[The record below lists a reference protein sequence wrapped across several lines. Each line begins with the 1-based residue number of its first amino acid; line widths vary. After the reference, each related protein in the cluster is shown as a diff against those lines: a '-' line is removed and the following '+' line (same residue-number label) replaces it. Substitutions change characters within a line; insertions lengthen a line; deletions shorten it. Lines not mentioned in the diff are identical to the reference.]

1 LSRLTTCGGLKPK
14 NNAERDFV
22 TSKNNGTAMIEQI
35 AALKVL
41 NAELRQKNKELKAD
55 FKSSERKIKNITAE
69 LEFAEEQ
76 LEFWEPT
83 TYSFLAYL
91 RIGVIL
97 IKNKMFLMRLRY
109 PFLMKKAPKVEP
121 ASENQEYKKL
131 LSGVQKKQI

>member
-1 LSRLTTCGGLKPK
+1 M
-14 NNAERDFV
+14 

-41 NAELRQKNKELKAD
+41 NAELRRKNKELKVD
-55 FKSSERKIKNITAE
+55 LKSSERKIKNLVSE

-97 IKNKMFLMRLRY
+97 IKNKMFLMRLKY
-109 PFLMKKAPKVEP
+109 SFLIKKAPKVEP
-121 ASENQEYKKL
+121 VSENQEYQKL
-131 LSGVQKKQI
+131 LSNVQKKQN